1 MGYSTQFLSPGGFKR
16 LGTPSTKFQ
25 EFEKTRDFGHLWP
38 FSWAIAHNFGLWVDI
53 NDPGPHHTSFTKPL
67 KTHDF
72 GHFWPFSWAIAHR
85 FWLQGG
91 FNWLDT
97 SFTIGKKLVISGI
110 FGRFR
115 GL

>member
-1 MGYSTQFLSPGGFKR
+1 MVIFVGYSTQFWALGGFKR
-16 LGTPSTKFQ
+16 PGTLS
-25 EFEKTRDFGHLWP
+25 
-38 FSWAIAHNFGLWVDI
+38 
-53 NDPGPHHTSFTKPL
+53 TSFTKPL

-72 GHFWPFSWAIAHR
+72 GHFWPFSWAIAHS

-110 FGRFR
+110 SGRFR
-115 GL
+115 GI